1 MSKEKK
7 WSSFPEQQKL
17 VENWNKYLMEFFQG
31 PRTDFEPFR
40 AGTKTVL
47 PGAEKA
53 QGGGTD
59 SLGQAR
65 RNMYRRKGQGSA
77 LGGAKEEYPASGVVE
92 VTNGLFKLAGIM
104 ADPEKAD
111 LRTAIVDEFENLLN
125 AQNLVIK
132 EIVTHDQAQE
142 MGALAF
148 SAHDRVKFVLGDPRA
163 PMPQTLEL
171 LAMLLL
177 ENAEAYKK
185 FMHLLVKAGFSVD
198 SIKLADTVVQKHAGK
213 KAEKEAPVSPEGD
226 TDGDGT
232 PDEQDKDADGDG
244 KPDAAQQG
252 EKIVVMWPKVEYHA
266 MQNMGDRYDER
277 KARFVMQALS
287 RVNQNPNI
295 EFVSNLQ
302 IGEEMDVSA
311 AAQFLEKVE
320 VDEAFIRDIIK
331 SIIAT
336 SGATAA
342 DFINL
347 REPEAAKPDAG
358 PPEATT
364 GEPEKAPEEEPED
377 TDGDGTPD
385 EQDQDDDGDGTPDD
399 QDQDDDGDGVPD
411 AEEPGAEEE
420 EEEELPDASGS
431 NYMVPNPNQFTLL
444 RNAWKEADPPSGT
457 TFQQDLA
464 AFADF
469 IGPYVDIAKESGVL
483 KDVKIDENVIQQL
496 IGRPGGEDKQPWR
509 QSPFLRIGNKGADGK
524 TMQQAFNALPKS
536 KSPLT
541 TRGSIERVITAALG
555 PGGKNSPLNKQFRDM
570 LGAITRAPEE
580 EPAKEPQKAAA
591 SQDPPRRRDTRAKQA
606 LRRQR
611 DAASPSRNLGR
622 GTFFEEG
629 ADALNESKTIERWK
643 TLAGIK

>member
-31 PRTDFEPFR
+31 PRTDFEPYQ

-342 DFINL
+342 DF
-347 REPEAAKPDAG
+347 
-358 PPEATT
+358 
-364 GEPEKAPEEEPED
+364 
-377 TDGDGTPD
+377 
-385 EQDQDDDGDGTPDD
+385 
-399 QDQDDDGDGVPD
+399 
-411 AEEPGAEEE
+411 
-420 EEEELPDASGS
+420 
-431 NYMVPNPNQFTLL
+431 
-444 RNAWKEADPPSGT
+444 
-457 TFQQDLA
+457 
-464 AFADF
+464 
-469 IGPYVDIAKESGVL
+469 
-483 KDVKIDENVIQQL
+483 
-496 IGRPGGEDKQPWR
+496 
-509 QSPFLRIGNKGADGK
+509 
-524 TMQQAFNALPKS
+524 
-536 KSPLT
+536 
-541 TRGSIERVITAALG
+541 
-555 PGGKNSPLNKQFRDM
+555 
-570 LGAITRAPEE
+570 
-580 EPAKEPQKAAA
+580 
-591 SQDPPRRRDTRAKQA
+591 
-606 LRRQR
+606 
-611 DAASPSRNLGR
+611 
-622 GTFFEEG
+622 
-629 ADALNESKTIERWK
+629 
-643 TLAGIK
+643 